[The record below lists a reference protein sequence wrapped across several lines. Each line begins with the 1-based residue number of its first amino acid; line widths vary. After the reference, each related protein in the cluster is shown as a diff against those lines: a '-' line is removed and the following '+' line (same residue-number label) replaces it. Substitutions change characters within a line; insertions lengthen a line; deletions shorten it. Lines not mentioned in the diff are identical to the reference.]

1 MSASLSLIVVM
12 AVMYA
17 AGVYVLLE
25 RSLTR
30 VLIGFML
37 MGNATNLLILI
48 MSGRAG
54 DAPMMSDDADPST
67 FADPL
72 PQALILTAIV
82 INFGVTAFLLA
93 LIYRSWWL
101 ARLGDQGDTVV
112 LEHEEDAGLAE
123 EVFSETSEDDDALH
137 EALDASEEY
146 VEEAEA
152 EQRAIV
158 AASADRDEP
167 QLGEHERH
175 RGEES

>member
-54 DAPMMSDDADPST
+54 QAPMMSDDADPST

-152 EQRAIV
+152 EQHAIV

-167 QLGEHERH
+167 QLGELDRH